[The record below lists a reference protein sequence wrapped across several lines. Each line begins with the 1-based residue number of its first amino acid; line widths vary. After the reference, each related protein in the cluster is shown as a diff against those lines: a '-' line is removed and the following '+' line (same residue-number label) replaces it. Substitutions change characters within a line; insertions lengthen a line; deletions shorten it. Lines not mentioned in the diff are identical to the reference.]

1 MAIFATSIPSEIS
14 IQRLNNDREAKFQLL
29 QGPHQRNLR
38 TENINYYD
46 TLLVHREGGSSLRVQ
61 PFHLPLVARSKEK
74 RLYSIKAN

>member
-38 TENINYYD
+38 TENINYNS
-46 TLLVHREGGSSLRVQ
+46 LLVHREGGSSLRVQ
-61 PFHLPLVARSKEK
+61 PFHLFLFSGEEQGETAVFDES
-74 RLYSIKAN
+74 